1 MISEILGQKIGM
13 TQIFSE
19 RGEAIPVTVIK
30 VGPCYI
36 VQKKT
41 EEKDGYKSLQMGILE
56 VKENRLNKPKR
67 GHLKKANVS
76 GLRMLREIRVDDFE
90 EYKEGQK
97 IGPEIFKVG
106 DYVDIQGISRGH
118 GFQGGVKRWHFR
130 GGPKS
135 HGQSDRLRAPGSI
148 GQSSSPSRVFPGTKM
163 AGHMGTERVT
173 VKNLKVM
180 MISPELSTILVGG
193 AVPGRKKGL
202 IVISKSK
209 KKGK

>member
-1 MISEILGQKIGM
+1 MISEILGKKIGM

-19 RGEAIPVTVIK
+19 EGRAIPVTAIK

-41 EEKDGYKSLQMGILE
+41 EEKDGYKSLQMGIFE
-56 VKENRLNKPKR
+56 AKENRLNKPR
-67 GHLKKANVS
+67 MGHLKKANVD
-76 GLRMLREIRVDDFE
+76 GLRVLREIRVDDFE

-97 IGPEIFKVG
+97 IGPEIFEVG
-106 DYVDIQGISRGH
+106 DYVDVQGISRGH
-118 GFQGGVKRWHFR
+118 GFQGGVKRWNFK

-148 GQSSSPSRVFPGTKM
+148 GQSSYPSRVFPGTKM
-163 AGHMGTERVT
+163 AGHMGVESVT
-173 VKNLKVM
+173 VKNLRVM
-180 MISPELSTILVGG
+180 MVNTELSTILVRG

-209 KKGK
+209 RKGK